1 MNSESMAPFE
11 TIESAQE
18 YLILLFQA
26 VSESQAAIAA
36 DIRAQAPDASR
47 KRLEALNLIVY
58 NLDKLSVHVARSRRI
73 LNDLRTLRRLLH
85 GERAEV
91 AA

>member
-1 MNSESMAPFE
+1 MDTETVGPFE

-18 YLILLFQA
+18 FIALLIQA
-26 VSESQAAIAA
+26 ISDSQESIAA
-36 DIRAQAPDASR
+36 DIRTQNATGSPR
-47 KRLEALNLIVY
+47 HLEALNLIVY
-58 NLDKLSVHVARSRRI
+58 NLDKLSKHVMRSRRI

-85 GERAEV
+85 GKQLKV

>member
-1 MNSESMAPFE
+1 MNSKTMAPFE

-18 YLILLFQA
+18 FLTLLIEA
-26 VSESQAAIAA
+26 VSESQEAMAA
-36 DIRAQAPDASR
+36 DIRAQVPTVSHR
-47 KRLEALNLIVY
+47 RLEALNLIVY
-58 NLDKLSVHVARSRRI
+58 NLDKLNVHVKRSRRI

-85 GERAEV
+85 EERTEK

>member
-1 MNSESMAPFE
+1 VNNESMTPFE

-18 YLILLFQA
+18 YIALLIQA
-26 VSESQAAIAA
+26 VSESQEAIAA
-36 DIRAQAPDASR
+36 DIRAQAPTESPR
-47 KRLEALNLIVY
+47 RLEALNLIVY
-58 NLDKLSVHVARSRRI
+58 NLDKLSVHVNRSRRI

-85 GERAEV
+85 EERTEI

>member
-1 MNSESMAPFE
+1 MNTETVNPFE

-18 YLILLFQA
+18 YITLLIQA
-26 VSESQAAIAA
+26 ISESQDAIAA
-36 DIRAQAPDASR
+36 DIRTQGASASSR
-47 KRLEALNLIVY
+47 HVEALNLIVY
-58 NLDKLSVHVARSRRI
+58 KLDNLSMHVKRSRRI

-85 GERAEV
+85 EKRTEI